1 MNVNE
6 FRMHAESLAE
16 SWRAFRSNRFPNFS
30 AINGKGTPAEIKMH
44 PRRRV
49 AFLRENKRKTEFN
62 HPLRGEGRFGGET
75 LKSSR
80 SEMRIYQAISDVS
93 LRTRPFDSR

>member
-6 FRMHAESLAE
+6 FRIHAASLAE

-30 AINGKGTPAEIKMH
+30 AINREGTPAEIKMH
-44 PRRRV
+44 PPSCV
-49 AFLRENKRKTEFN
+49 AFLREDKRKTKFRAEFN
-62 HPLRGEGRFGGET
+62 QTLRGLFGGET

-80 SEMRIYQAISDVS
+80 SEMRIYQASS
-93 LRTRPFDSR
+93 HL